1 MSCHKLNE
9 QNEVGDD
16 EGEEYEEEN
25 EVQEYVAEEFRQY
38 EKQHKP
44 NFEER
49 DCESL
54 RPTRPQRF
62 SRRSIELDLSK
73 IKAIQKLRPTKIKK
87 KAVSF
92 LGRLNYIS
100 WFIAQSTVVY
110 EPIFKLLKKDSLTKW
125 SEECQTTFDAIKNYS
140 SNPLLLVSP

>member
-54 RPTRPQRF
+54 RPTRPQR
-62 SRRSIELDLSK
+62 
-73 IKAIQKLRPTKIKK
+73 
-87 KAVSF
+87 
-92 LGRLNYIS
+92 
-100 WFIAQSTVVY
+100 
-110 EPIFKLLKKDSLTKW
+110 
-125 SEECQTTFDAIKNYS
+125 CKN
-140 SNPLLLVSP
+140 